1 MSPYPTAWT
10 HLNQERETVILKILE
25 ATFIKMSHD
34 SKIGSIIKSKKELKI
49 AVRDGFIVLLKIQL
63 PGKRAMNILEVLN
76 GLQLKEN
83 AYIL

>member
-1 MSPYPTAWT
+1 
-10 HLNQERETVILKILE
+10 
-25 ATFIKMSHD
+25 
-34 SKIGSIIKSKKELKI
+34 
-49 AVRDGFIVLLKIQL
+49 VRDGFIVLLKIQL